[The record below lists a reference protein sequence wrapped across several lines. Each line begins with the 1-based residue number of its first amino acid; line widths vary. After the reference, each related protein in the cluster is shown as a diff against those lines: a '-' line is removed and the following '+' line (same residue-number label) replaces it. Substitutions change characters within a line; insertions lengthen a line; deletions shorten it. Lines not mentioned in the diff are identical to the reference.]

1 MLTQSRLLQLKPDRC
16 LKKSINPTPLRGLNQ
31 MTYITH
37 QHYRLLLK
45 KVESIG
51 SILKDLSD
59 EIYLLR
65 YPATT
70 TAPVIKANT
79 EGKTLLVSTILVLMA
94 KNGIKSVAKLARI
107 AKVPQPTMH
116 RIMAGEVKSPS
127 LNTLSKISKALNTN
141 LVNLMGLDNDA

>member
-1 MLTQSRLLQLKPDRC
+1 
-16 LKKSINPTPLRGLNQ
+16 

-37 QHYRLLLK
+37 QHYKLLLK

-70 TAPVIKANT
+70 AAPVIKANT
-79 EGKTLLVSTILVLMA
+79 EGKTPLACAISELMA
-94 KNGIKSVAKLARI
+94 ANGIKSVAKLARI

-141 LVNLMGLDNDA
+141 LVHLMGIENERTT

>member
-1 MLTQSRLLQLKPDRC
+1 
-16 LKKSINPTPLRGLNQ
+16 

-37 QHYRLLLK
+37 QHYKLLLK

-65 YPATT
+65 YPANT

-79 EGKTLLVSTILVLMA
+79 EGKTLLASTILALMA

-141 LVNLMGLDNDA
+141 LVNLMGIENGT

>member
-1 MLTQSRLLQLKPDRC
+1 
-16 LKKSINPTPLRGLNQ
+16 

-37 QHYRLLLK
+37 QHYKLLLK
-45 KVESIG
+45 KVESMN

-70 TAPVIKANT
+70 ATPVVKANT
-79 EGKTLLVSTILVLMA
+79 EGKTLLASTILVLMA
-94 KNGIKSVAKLARI
+94 KNGIKSVAKLART

-127 LNTLSKISKALNTN
+127 LQTLSKISKALNTN
-141 LVNLMGLDNDA
+141 LVHLMGIENERT